1 MRLKDLDENTT
12 LLILK
17 YLDPK
22 DLISLQLTCKWGH
35 AVASQNP
42 LWKTLCIE
50 RYAIWN
56 THLLP
61 PIQAGRDA
69 DADGM
74 QYEVMG
80 LHNISA
86 MSEIAV
92 DSL

>member
-1 MRLKDLDENTT
+1 MEDLDENTT

-22 DLISLQLTCKWGH
+22 DLVALQLSCKWGH
-35 AVASQNP
+35 AVASQNS

-61 PIQAGRDA
+61 ASKDGREAGRD
-69 DADGM
+69 GM
-74 QYEVMG
+74 QFTYIDVLTCHLYAALE
-80 LHNISA
+80 L
-86 MSEIAV
+86 V
-92 DSL
+92 DSIY